1 MLIMKVLIYTYDTAF
16 QNKAG
21 GVHNRIDRTVESL
34 RRSGLVVDY
43 FNPFFTNIADY
54 DVLHIFKLDSSAL
67 AIANYARLK
76 GLKVV
81 VSTIVT
87 LEKGWL
93 TNLYWYMQKIPFS
106 TLYKQTFK
114 LCDIASALVVETPA
128 EALFVQ
134 KYYHVPQN
142 KIRIIPN
149 GADDLTE
156 NILNDFIFEKIG
168 GPKKFALVVARF
180 DENKNQINLIR
191 ALKKTNIDLV
201 FIGGP
206 DANHVKY
213 YNDCVKEAENSQF
226 IHFLGWQDSR
236 SELLKSAY
244 AHATAIV
251 CPSFHE
257 TFGLSIVEGIL
268 AGAYPVISKKL
279 PILGFGIMKNCMTF
293 NPNNLTDIK
302 NVVLKAMSANDVFP
316 DRKLVQSFFS
326 WENVAKS
333 HLSVYEG

>member
-1 MLIMKVLIYTYDTAF
+1 MKVLVYTYDTAY

-21 GVHNRIDRTVESL
+21 GVHNRIERTVESL
-34 RRSGLVVDY
+34 RRAGIAVDY
-43 FNPFFTNIADY
+43 FNPFSTNIADF
-54 DVLHIFKLDSSAL
+54 DVLHIFNLDSSAL
-67 AIANYARLK
+67 AIANYAHLK
-76 GLKVV
+76 GLKVI
-81 VSTIVT
+81 VSTIIT

-93 TNLYWYMQKIPFS
+93 INLYWYIRKMPFS
-106 TLYKQTFK
+106 TLYKQTFNV
-114 LCDIASALVVETPA
+114 CNVASTLIVETPA

-149 GADDLTE
+149 GADNLAEALPNDLV
-156 NILNDFIFEKIG
+156 FEKIG
-168 GPKKFALVVARF
+168 GRKKYALVVARF

-206 DANHVKY
+206 DANNNKY
-213 YNDCVKEAENSQF
+213 YNDCLKEAEESQF
-226 IHFLGWQDSR
+226 IHFLGWLDSG
-236 SELLKSAY
+236 SDLLKSAY
-244 AHATAIV
+244 AHATAII

-268 AGAYPVISKKL
+268 AGAYPVISKNL
-279 PILGFGIMKNCMTF
+279 PILGFSVMNNCITF
-293 NPNNLTDIK
+293 NPNNLNDMK
-302 NVVLKAMSANDVFP
+302 RAVLKAMNANEVFP
-316 DRKLVQSFFS
+316 DRENVRSFFS
-326 WENVAKS
+326 WESVAKN

>member
-1 MLIMKVLIYTYDTAF
+1 MKVLIYTYDTAY

-21 GVHNRIDRTVESL
+21 GVHNRIERTVESL
-34 RRSGLVVDY
+34 RHVGLIVDY

-67 AIANYARLK
+67 AIANYAHLK

-93 TNLYWYMQKIPFS
+93 TNLYWYMQKMPFS

-114 LCDIASALVVETPA
+114 LCNVASTLIVETPA
-128 EALFVQ
+128 EALFMQ
-134 KYYHVPQN
+134 KYYHIPQN

-149 GADDLTE
+149 GADNLAEAVPNDLV
-156 NILNDFIFEKIG
+156 FEKIG
-168 GPKKFALVVARF
+168 GRKNYALVVARF

-191 ALKKTNIDLV
+191 SLKESNIDLV

-206 DANHVKY
+206 DANHTKY
-213 YNDCVKEAENSQF
+213 YNDCIKEAEDSQH
-226 IHFLGWQDSR
+226 IYFLGWQDNGS
-236 SELLKSAY
+236 SLLKSAY
-244 AHATAIV
+244 ANAKAII

-268 AGAYPVISKKL
+268 AGAYPVISKNL
-279 PILGFGIMKNCMTF
+279 PILGFDVMHRCITF
-293 NPNNLTDIK
+293 NPNKLAEIK
-302 NVVLKAMSANDVFP
+302 NAVLKAMDANEVFP
-316 DRKLVQSFFS
+316 DRKKVQSFFS
-326 WENVAKS
+326 WDSVAKN
-333 HLSVYEG
+333 HVSVYEG